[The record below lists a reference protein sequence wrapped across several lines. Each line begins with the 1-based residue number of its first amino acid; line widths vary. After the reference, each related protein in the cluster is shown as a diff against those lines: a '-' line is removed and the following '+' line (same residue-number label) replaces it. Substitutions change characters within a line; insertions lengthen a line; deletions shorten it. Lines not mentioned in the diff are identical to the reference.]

1 MEKKV
6 KYQELLSTFLHFAE
20 FHGLESSAGVVQ
32 AIGEMVTALQ
42 SLVRVAGVNEDELVT
57 LSLISDLSYAWV
69 LVDDY
74 TPIMQV
80 CQWITK

>member
-1 MEKKV
+1 M
-6 KYQELLSTFLHFAE
+6 
-20 FHGLESSAGVVQ
+20 VQ
-32 AIGEMVTALQ
+32 AINEVVTALQ
-42 SLVRVAGVNEDELVT
+42 SLVRVAGVTEDELVT

-80 CQWITK
+80 CWMTVIKGNGIIYHTTILCLL

>member
-1 MEKKV
+1 MFIYITE
-6 KYQELLSTFLHFAE
+6 YHS
-20 FHGLESSAGVVQ
+20 LESSAGVVQ

-80 CQWITK
+80 CWSRQNKSMCIFLSS

>member
-1 MEKKV
+1 M
-6 KYQELLSTFLHFAE
+6 
-20 FHGLESSAGVVQ
+20 VQ

-80 CQWITK
+80 CDMKICSSKRKIGLPSEI

>member
-1 MEKKV
+1 MC
-6 KYQELLSTFLHFAE
+6 LHIAE
-20 FHGLESSAGVVQ
+20 YHSLESSAGVVQ
-32 AIGEMVTALQ
+32 AIDEMVMALQ

-57 LSLISDLSYAWV
+57 LSLVTDLSYAWV

-80 CQWITK
+80 CLIITHFADYVIKILPS